1 MKTTIELPDQLV
13 QEVKNLAEREQR
25 KLDELVAEL
34 VRAGI
39 NNRSQTS
46 DLAQGKDELSP
57 AQQRAAAEQ
66 WLIEWIKLGEETLR
80 DAPPSPTATE
90 ILAADRNRL
99 ERSE

>member
-1 MKTTIELPDQLV
+1 MKTTIELPDQLME
-13 QEVKNLAEREQR
+13 EVKNLAQREQR
-25 KLDELVAEL
+25 KLDDLVAEL

-39 NNRSQTS
+39 NNRSQAS
-46 DLAQGKDELSP
+46 DPAQDNGELSS

-66 WLIEWIKLGEETLR
+66 WLIDWIKLGEETLR

-99 ERSE
+99 ERPE